1 MKLKEFKK
9 WLEENGY
16 RTNTINSR
24 LSNIKTIEDSYG
36 DLDALMLKDGC
47 RSIINELNYTTD
59 DEYFNRAPRH
69 KILINGNIRNGA
81 ATYKQ
86 ALKLY
91 QQFYEYN
98 LNNKTIYNTEFEK
111 EANIIFDK
119 ISNFEHSL
127 LKKKKLTRQEIGIIQ
142 SDLLKYLSD
151 KLPHIHW
158 EEEKI
163 YDEINKI
170 RDRVDIIGNI
180 DENHCIIV
188 ELDPP
193 RADSISK
200 KFVSRVALYS
210 EMNLIYVTACYPNN
224 NVENIKECNK
234 YFNYCD
240 SIIRGLRDTN
250 LEKYY
255 KGIYLGKKVL

>member
-69 KILINGNIRNGA
+69 KILINGNIRNGS

-91 QQFYEYN
+91 QQFYEYS

-111 EANIIFDK
+111 EANIIFD
-119 ISNFEHSL
+119 
-127 LKKKKLTRQEIGIIQ
+127 TTV
-142 SDLLKYLSD
+142 
-151 KLPHIHW
+151 P
-158 EEEKI
+158 
-163 YDEINKI
+163 
-170 RDRVDIIGNI
+170 
-180 DENHCIIV
+180 
-188 ELDPP
+188 
-193 RADSISK
+193 
-200 KFVSRVALYS
+200 
-210 EMNLIYVTACYPNN
+210 
-224 NVENIKECNK
+224 
-234 YFNYCD
+234 
-240 SIIRGLRDTN
+240 
-250 LEKYY
+250 
-255 KGIYLGKKVL
+255 